1 MVSMT
6 ETVGG
11 GGGGGEGEEERDHLS
26 KQCRPECSRVKNFSF
41 VVKDE
46 EHMQYEM
53 GQPPSV

>member
-1 MVSMT
+1 MASMT

-11 GGGGGEGEEERDHLS
+11 GGGREEERDHLS
-26 KQCRPECSRVKNFSF
+26 KQCRPECSRAKNFSF
-41 VVKDE
+41 VVEDE